1 MFNFFKKK
9 YFDFSNLDK
18 LPKNNYHFEKKTFLF
33 GLNKSLKEFKKKK
46 IFYKRNLSYPNI
58 ATFLNYIKKD
68 IDFFD
73 FGAND
78 LDNFFYLSKNLKK
91 NFKYFYYDQ
100 VNKSKIVN
108 KFIKLNNLNNIIVL
122 KENLKDLKK
131 LSNKNSSIFFL
142 GSMIQYLKNH
152 ENFLKKIFKL
162 RPDTIMICGN
172 IFYINKHELKKKIV
186 IKQLNMKPQIFYQY
200 FYNLNMFIEF
210 FRKNNYFLSKKEK
223 NTSDQ
228 NLNLSN
234 LNPFFDKI
242 DRYNLIFKKKN
253 D

>member
-1 MFNFFKKK
+1 MLYFFKKK

-18 LPKNNYHFEKKTFLF
+18 LPRNNYHFEKKTFLKE
-33 GLNKSLKEFKKKK
+33 LNRSLIEFKKKK
-46 IFYKRNLSYPNI
+46 KFHKRNLSYPNI
-58 ATFLNYIKKD
+58 AIYLRNFKNN
-68 IDFFD
+68 IDFYD
-73 FGAND
+73 LGAND
-78 LDNFFYLSKNLKK
+78 LNNFFYLSKNLKK
-91 NFKYFYYDQ
+91 NFRYFYYDKPR
-100 VNKSKIVN
+100 KSKIIN
-108 KFIKLNNLNNIIVL
+108 KFINLNNLEKIIALEENFQNIR
-122 KENLKDLKK
+122 K
-131 LSNKNSSIFFL
+131 LYNRSSSIFFL

-152 ENFLKKIFKL
+152 EKFLEKIFKL

-172 IFYINKHELKKKIV
+172 IFYKNKNESKKKIV
-186 IKQLNMKPQIFYQY
+186 IKQLNMKPIIFYQY
-200 FYNLNMFIEF
+200 FYNLSMFIEF
-210 FRKNNYFLSKKEK
+210 FKKNNYFLSKKEK